1 MLFRSCCS
9 SLSEAFDFL
18 PPLLVAEDFLL
29 VPLLLLC
36 LLLAGV
42 DMMLAA
48 LLPAL
53 LVPLLPA
60 VRNPNALSIS
70 RRDASV
76 SSLAVRLR
84 VVVAVTSS
92 TPMGMVGWLRRAIL
106 ICGFDSMASVRRNH
120 PQIQA
125 TTSGHQA
132 HGDIAISRQGH
143 LLVSLERRAGP
154 HELQGYQVR
163 QLHSEASAVCSIA
176 MAEWHP

>member
-1 MLFRSCCS
+1 MCWSSISCSS
-9 SLSEAFDFL
+9 SLSEAFEFL

-42 DMMLAA
+42 DMMLKPQA
-48 LLPAL
+48 LDL
-53 LVPLLPA
+53 LVPLLLA

-84 VVVAVTSS
+84 VGVVVAVTSS

-106 ICGFDSMASVRRNH
+106 ICLNLTACRLSVAITLKFRPRNGVR
-120 PQIQA
+120 PKRQA
-125 TTSGHQA
+125 
-132 HGDIAISRQGH
+132 IRPMEISRQGH
-143 LLVSLERRAGP
+143 
-154 HELQGYQVR
+154 Y
-163 QLHSEASAVCSIA
+163 CSSRLK
-176 MAEWHP
+176 EEPVLTNYKDTR